1 MEDLIADVRIGG
13 GPAEPRG
20 QIHHG
25 YVRRGHAEGHAG
37 HLALQGRDHAANGL
51 GCAGGGGDDVVED
64 GTTRAPVAAAAGVHG
79 LLLGGGGMDGGH
91 QGLLDAE
98 LLVDDIGQR
107 RKAVGG
113 AAGVGDDTHIAAVF
127 IAVDAEHEGR
137 RGVVLG
143 RSRQDGV
150 VGAGGLDDVLC
161 AAVRPVDHRR
171 VGLAVDLDLAPVD
184 DQVAAGVLHSAG
196 EITEY
201 GVVLQQI
208 HHVVHIRLAQ
218 VDTAYLEALRIVRQY
233 AQHHPSDTA
242 KAVDT
247 DLNCHVSVLPSFPR
261 PGRLYLFQ
269 VHYISL

>member
-1 MEDLIADVRIGG
+1 
-13 GPAEPRG
+13 
-20 QIHHG
+20 
-25 YVRRGHAEGHAG
+25 
-37 HLALQGRDHAANGL
+37 
-51 GCAGGGGDDVVED
+51 
-64 GTTRAPVAAAAGVHG
+64 
-79 LLLGGGGMDGGH
+79 MDGGH

-143 RSRQDGV
+143 RSRQDDLLGAALEVAGSLLGGV

-171 VGLAVDLDLAPVD
+171 VGLAVDLDLTPVD

-196 EITEY
+196 EIAEY
-201 GVVLQQI
+201 GIVLQQI
-208 HHVVHIRLAQ
+208 HHVVHICLAQ
-218 VDTAYLEALRIVRQY
+218 VDAAYLEALRIVRQY